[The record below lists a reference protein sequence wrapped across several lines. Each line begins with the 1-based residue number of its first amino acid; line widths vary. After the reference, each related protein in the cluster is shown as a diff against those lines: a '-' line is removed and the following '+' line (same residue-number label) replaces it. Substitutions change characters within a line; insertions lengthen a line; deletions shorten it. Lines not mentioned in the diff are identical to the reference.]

1 MSEGNEAG
9 RLREGQ
15 KALASPK
22 EETLQP
28 APGRPSALYRRLFE
42 AAHGGILI
50 LENHTGKVT
59 DANPALLNLLGR
71 PRDQVLG
78 KKLWEIGLFK
88 DGGLAVAAVEKLQ
101 KEGMVSYRDLP
112 VEAADGRHIEVEF
125 VGSIFEVDHGKAVQC
140 HVRDITERRELEARL
155 LEAEKMEAVGQL
167 AGGAAH
173 GYNNIL
179 TATLIELGMLLNDPT
194 LPEGVRNLL
203 RQLESD
209 ANRAADLTRQLLTFG
224 RRQVINRAPLD
235 LNELLARQV
244 QTLQHLMGEHI
255 VAEFAG
261 GTEPLWIEADSRMI
275 EQAVTNLGLN
285 ARDAMMPM
293 GGRLTVGTALVEF
306 DEAAAAGNPEAR
318 PGRFICISIADTG
331 RGMDP
336 QTLRHSFEPFFTTK
350 EAGKGIGLGLSVV
363 YGIAKQHE
371 GWVEAASEMGRGS
384 TFRVYLPAVAK
395 AFAPPP
401 EDVTPEISLGEE
413 TILVVEDEATVR
425 DMVTMGLQLSGF
437 RVLSAGSGE
446 EAVKVW
452 NEHAAE
458 IDLLFT
464 DMRMSGM
471 TGMQLYEQLKREKNT
486 LRVIISSGYSEEI
499 LKAEGHPDASVTFLP
514 KPYGIKA
521 LGATVRQCLDR
532 T

>member
-1 MSEGNEAG
+1 MTEAKEAG
-9 RLREGQ
+9 KTQEGRL
-15 KALASPK
+15 SPTPPK
-22 EETLQP
+22 EVALP
-28 APGRPSALYRRLFE
+28 AAPRHPDALYRRLFE
-42 AAHGGILI
+42 AAPDGIL
-50 LENHTGKVT
+50 LLDGLTGRVT
-59 DANPALLNLLGR
+59 DANPALLNLLGLSR
-71 PRDQVLG
+71 SQILG
-78 KKLWEIGLFK
+78 KKLWEIGLFEDSGLAIAAVQK
-88 DGGLAVAAVEKLQ
+88 LQGGGL
-101 KEGMVSYRDLP
+101 VSYHNLR
-112 VEAADGRHIEVEF
+112 VETGDGRRAVVEF
-125 VGSIFEVDHGKAVQC
+125 VGSLFEDDEQEAIQC
-140 HVRDITERRELEARL
+140 HVWDITERRKLEARL
-155 LEAEKMEAVGQL
+155 REAEKMEAVGQL

-179 TATLIELGMLLNDPT
+179 TATLIELGMLLHDPT

-203 RQLESD
+203 RKLEND

-224 RRQVINRAPLD
+224 RRQAINRTPLD
-235 LNELLARQV
+235 LNELLARHV

-255 VAEFAG
+255 AAEFTG
-261 GTEPLWIEADSRMI
+261 GTDPLWIEVDSRMI

-285 ARDAMMPM
+285 ARDAMLPA
-293 GGRLTVGTALVEF
+293 GGRLTVGAALVEL
-306 DEAAAAGNPEAR
+306 DEEEAQGNPEAR
-318 PGRFICISIADTG
+318 PGRFVCITVADTG

-371 GWVEAASEMGRGS
+371 GWVEAVSQIGRGS

-401 EDVTPEISLGEE
+401 ADVTPEISRGEE

-437 RVLSAGSGE
+437 RVLSASSGE
-446 EAVKVW
+446 EAVRVW
-452 NEHAAE
+452 NEHAKE

-471 TGMQLYEQLKREKNT
+471 SGMELYERLKREKGR

-499 LKAEGHPDASVTFLP
+499 LKAESNVDPEVTFLP
-514 KPYGIKA
+514 KPYGIRA

-532 T
+532 A